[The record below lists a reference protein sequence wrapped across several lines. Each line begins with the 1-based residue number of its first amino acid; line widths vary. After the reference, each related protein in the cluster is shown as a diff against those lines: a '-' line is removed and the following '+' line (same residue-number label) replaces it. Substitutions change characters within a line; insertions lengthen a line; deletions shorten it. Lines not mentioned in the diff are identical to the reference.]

1 MSIPEDSQDH
11 LPGVIAACTILSLA
25 FIVGIPGNVF
35 VVWTICSRM
44 KQRSTTVVLILNLA
58 IADLLVLG
66 TLPIWIYSFA
76 HTWLF
81 GIIACKFFT
90 FLVYCSMYA
99 SIFLIMALSLERFT
113 AVFYPFAA
121 LRWKKKKTTYAG
133 VLTIWLLSIAFGAVI
148 IPFRGSVDEDA
159 GLECMSYSYTSSSQM
174 TACLLLETLVGFVI
188 PFAIISTCYVC
199 IGKRIGRMTCPT
211 KRRSARLISS
221 VVTAFAFCWLP
232 HHIFNVISIVSNLME
247 NSYPERARELED
259 ISDMGVYIAGAV
271 AFLSSCINPLLYAFA
286 ARNFQSSIRL
296 AKLSKLF
303 EQMAPS
309 VRQDARKEASSWN
322 GKEETLTSMEVI

>member
-1 MSIPEDSQDH
+1 MSLSEDSQDH
-11 LPGVIAACTILSLA
+11 LPWVIAVCTILSLA
-25 FIVGIPGNVF
+25 FVVGIPGNAF
-35 VVWTICSRM
+35 VIWTICGRM
-44 KQRSTTVVLILNLA
+44 KQRSATVVLILNLA

-66 TLPIWIYSFA
+66 TLPIWIYSIA

-81 GIIACKFFT
+81 GLVACRFLT

-99 SIFLIMALSLERFT
+99 SIFLIMALSLERFI

-121 LRWKKKKTTYAG
+121 QRWKKKRATYAG
-133 VLTIWLLSIAFGAVI
+133 VLTIWFLSIAFGAVV
-148 IPFRGSVDEDA
+148 IPFRGTVSEDT
-159 GLECMSYSYTSSSQM
+159 GLDCMSYNYTSNSQL

-199 IGKRIGRMTCPT
+199 VGRRIGKMTCPSR
-211 KRRSARLISS
+211 RRSARLISS
-221 VVTAFAFCWLP
+221 VVVAFALCWLP
-232 HHIFNVISIVSNLME
+232 HHVFNTISVVSALME
-247 NSYPERARELED
+247 DSYPETARELED
-259 ISDMGVYIAGAV
+259 ISNMGVYIAGAV

-286 ARNFQSSIRL
+286 ARNFQSSVRL

-309 VRQDARKEASSWN
+309 VRQEATKEATSLT
-322 GKEETLTSMEVI
+322 GKEETLTSMEMI